1 MCRKICKYTKKKF
14 LDIASP
20 YYDTSLLKTL
30 MLLKF
35 EIEYILIHIV
45 YNGLLNIEE
54 LFDVI
59 VNILLEVIMLAF
71 QNFKITNCPRDDNHM
86 DVSELKLFYGFWIS
100 KLLILDTVFFF
111 VAI

>member
-1 MCRKICKYTKKKF
+1 
-14 LDIASP
+14 
-20 YYDTSLLKTL
+20 

-71 QNFKITNCPRDDNHM
+71 QNFKITNCPLDDNHM
-86 DVSELKLFYGFWIS
+86 DVSELKLFYGF
-100 KLLILDTVFFF
+100 
-111 VAI
+111 